1 MAGRGDFEM
10 TFRLDLDGKERWIK
24 GFGRV
29 VTASAPHR
37 MVGVSIDVT
46 AEYAIA
52 ETRELM
58 LREMNHRVKNLF
70 ATISGIVSAAARSHD
85 DVTEMA
91 DDVRERIATLGRA
104 HSLASPAGEQQA
116 IDLGSL
122 VQATIAP
129 YQGQSTIHI
138 DGPKLLVDRRC
149 LSPLALIL
157 HEWATNSVKYGA
169 LAKPSG
175 ELAVSWTLG
184 DGQLHL
190 TWAETGGTLPDEET
204 GKGFGT
210 LLVQTSSRQ
219 LGAQLERKCVDG
231 RFLLSLA
238 LPESI
243 LSHD

>member
-1 MAGRGDFEM
+1 
-10 TFRLDLDGKERWIK
+10 
-24 GFGRV
+24 
-29 VTASAPHR
+29 
-37 MVGVSIDVT
+37 VSIDVT

-70 ATISGIVSAAARSHD
+70 AIISGIVSAAARSHD
-85 DVTEMA
+85 DVTVMA

-116 IDLGSL
+116 IELGSL

-129 YQGQSTIHI
+129 YQGQSAIAM
-138 DGPKLLVDRRC
+138 DGPALLIDRRC

-157 HEWATNSVKYGA
+157 HEWATNSVKSGA
-169 LAKPSG
+169 LAQESG
-175 ELAVSWTLG
+175 TLSVNWTLAG
-184 DGQLHL
+184 GKVRLE
-190 TWAETGGTLPDEET
+190 WVESGGTLPDTEA

-219 LGAQLERKCVDG
+219 LGAELERKCVDG
-231 RFLLSLA
+231 RFVLSLA